1 MCSLMTPRKVQPDIG
16 HILLDIMY
24 LFDITAISFI
34 CIGTRGVEAGSCNW
48 IYMHTFPTALPP

>member
-1 MCSLMTPRKVQPDIG
+1 MTPRKAQPDIG

-34 CIGTRGVEAGSCNW
+34 CIGTRGVETGSCNW